1 MLGSC
6 FVFSC
11 VVADVWMMEQEEL
24 KMKIRNE
31 AVEKLSTKV
40 FSLRKVLCCG
50 WQHVKMFLEF
60 IVVLMMGGMPTF

>member
-11 VVADVWMMEQEEL
+11 VVVVVWMMEQEEL
-24 KMKIRNE
+24 KMKIRGE
-31 AVEKLSTKV
+31 VGEKLSTIF

-50 WQHVKMFLEF
+50 W
-60 IVVLMMGGMPTF
+60 

>member
-11 VVADVWMMEQEEL
+11 VVCNCLDDGVRGAEDENKSKVG
-24 KMKIRNE
+24 
-31 AVEKLSTKV
+31 EKLSTKV

-50 WQHVKMFLEF
+50 WQ
-60 IVVLMMGGMPTF
+60 